1 MTHDHEALRLAVAAL
16 DFELSPQER
25 AGVQAGLTDCAEC
38 ADMAMGHEALDRLL
52 ARLPVRDASPHVRE
66 RVLRSALVPP
76 SERRWP
82 VLLAAAAML
91 AMLIGAAAG
100 AGAFRDR
107 QALVPAI
114 IVPSESEP
122 ALGDV
127 DTEASPVPADQGS
140 PRPGEGPPGA
150 ASAGPP
156 LPPDTL
162 ATVVSGRLRI
172 RSEPRVADDSIK
184 FEPLLEVGD
193 RLLILDGPIVAND
206 YAWYLVTA
214 WRPGAVDAT
223 WPLGWVARGDHDG
236 SPWLRATADPCPTGP
251 ITMAVVIAMVPQER
265 VACLG
270 DQRLRLRSFVA
281 TGGETMPCSPD
292 VLVACVDGPTWLAGS
307 GGWTAALDV
316 TSDTGSIGGPSLAV
330 VPGGPVSPED
340 LPSSGMVDIDGAFD
354 HPAAGECRPG
364 AVGQGAQPLTPV
376 AARWSCRSRFVVTGV
391 RVDPAYPIRG
401 EPAVTVSRNVR
412 VRSDPGL
419 TSVRHELLAEGT
431 PVWVL
436 EGPVV
441 AADYEWFQVIVP
453 SVDTGDGV
461 PRVGWVAASDHGAEP
476 WLGKRTL
483 DCPEPGSLDVAD
495 LARLTTSGAGDTGLG
510 CFGSTTLRFR
520 AGVQLQCGL
529 EGRPGWD
536 MKPGWLAANATN
548 QLALRDGETVVL
560 ARLDPRLQLSQPCD
574 GADDGTW
581 SIEGHFDDSAALSC
595 DATLPGS
602 EQRPDLRM
610 VAVFWCRTTL
620 VVDRLVPAP

>member
-1 MTHDHEALRLAVAAL
+1 MSHDHEALRLAVAAL

-25 AGVQAGLTDCAEC
+25 AGVQAGLIDCAEC
-38 ADMAMGHEALDRLL
+38 ADLAMGHEALDRLL

-82 VLLAAAAML
+82 ILLAAAAML

-114 IVPSESEP
+114 TVPSESEP

-127 DTEASPVPADQGS
+127 DTEVSPVPADFLS
-140 PRPGEGPPGA
+140 PRPGEGPRSA

-193 RLLILDGPIVAND
+193 RLMILDGPVVAND
-206 YAWYLVTA
+206 YAWYLVKA
-214 WRPGAVDAT
+214 WRPGAVGAT

-236 SPWLRATADPCPTGP
+236 SPWLRATEDPCPIGP

-281 TGGETMPCSPD
+281 TGGEMTPCSPD
-292 VLVACVDGPTWLAGS
+292 VLVSCVDGPTWLAGS

-316 TSDTGSIGGPSLAV
+316 TSDTGSIGGPSIAV
-330 VPGGPVSPED
+330 VPGGPVSQED

-354 HPAAGECRPG
+354 HPAAGECRAG
-364 AVGQGAQPLTPV
+364 A
-376 AARWSCRSRFVVTGV
+376 
-391 RVDPAYPIRG
+391 IRG
-401 EPAVTVSRNVR
+401 GEH
-412 VRSDPGL
+412 RSHRLRPTGRLPPLRSPGPG
-419 TSVRHELLAEGT
+419 R
-431 PVWVL
+431 
-436 EGPVV
+436 
-441 AADYEWFQVIVP
+441 
-453 SVDTGDGV
+453 TGHH
-461 PRVGWVAASDHGAEP
+461 P
-476 WLGKRTL
+476 
-483 DCPEPGSLDVAD
+483 
-495 LARLTTSGAGDTGLG
+495 
-510 CFGSTTLRFR
+510 
-520 AGVQLQCGL
+520 
-529 EGRPGWD
+529 
-536 MKPGWLAANATN
+536 
-548 QLALRDGETVVL
+548 
-560 ARLDPRLQLSQPCD
+560 
-574 GADDGTW
+574 
-581 SIEGHFDDSAALSC
+581 
-595 DATLPGS
+595 
-602 EQRPDLRM
+602 
-610 VAVFWCRTTL
+610 
-620 VVDRLVPAP
+620 